1 MLPNM
6 EITTASDIPDL
17 SPLSTGDAARFL
29 GTSRQHVVDLCDSG
43 RLPCVRV
50 GTHRRIDPLALK
62 AFLLSPPTR
71 QGLRRE
77 QLASLWL
84 HHAVAGHLVR
94 DPEAVLER
102 AWRNLDRLSKRH
114 PSARPWLDAWRRTL
128 DNGPAATLQTLTST
142 SESAVELRQNSP
154 FAGVLTEAERRNVLA
169 TFRTYGQADSAA

>member
-1 MLPNM
+1 M
-6 EITTASDIPDL
+6 EIATASEIPDL
-17 SPLSTGDAARFL
+17 SLLSTGDAARFL

-50 GTHRRIDPLALK
+50 GTHRRVDPLALK
-62 AFLLSPPTR
+62 AFLLSPSTR

-94 DPEAVLER
+94 NPEAVLER
-102 AWRNLDRLSKRH
+102 AWRNLDRLSRRH

-128 DNGPAATLQTLTST
+128 DNGPAATLQMLTST

-154 FAGVLTEAERRNVLA
+154 FAGVLTEAERRNVLES
-169 TFRTYGQADSAA
+169 FRTYGKGDSAA